1 MPCDAIFLEMNV
13 NRYYI
18 TISKT
23 FFTTWKCKVFDIF
36 VSEYIEPKHG
46 SCYQE
51 KGKYTFRHAIFSSM

>member
-1 MPCDAIFLEMNV
+1 MICDAI

-18 TISKT
+18 LISEIYL
-23 FFTTWKCKVFDIF
+23 TTWKSQVFYIF